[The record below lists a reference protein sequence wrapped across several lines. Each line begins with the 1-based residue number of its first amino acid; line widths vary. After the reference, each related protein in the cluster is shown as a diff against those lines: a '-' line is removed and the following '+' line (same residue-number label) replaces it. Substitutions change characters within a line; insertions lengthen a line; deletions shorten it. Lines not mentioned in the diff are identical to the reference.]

1 MTDKECIE
9 HLERLKFGIKI
20 LNNFCSDDDKDNID
34 IETID
39 YAISRL
45 KGTNNVRRNIRPTGM
60 AVSVM

>member
-9 HLERLKFGIKI
+9 HLERLKLGIKI
-20 LNNFCSDDDKDNID
+20 LNKFCSDEDKDNID

-45 KGTNNVRRNIRPTGM
+45 KEDK
-60 AVSVM
+60 